1 MKRINYLGMLSMALC
16 LMVWACGKDDA
27 PTTTPEPEPEPIAA
41 PTISDF
47 SPISGPVGTAV
58 TIEGTN
64 FSTTAANNTVTFGTV
79 AATVASA
86 TATKIVASVPSGAA
100 TGKVG
105 VAVGGKTAAS
115 TKDFTVTVTEEE
127 KNPSIGLDKEDFQ
140 LFRYDTAELAVVDK
154 VDVDG
159 DSPVAWS
166 SDDEEIA
173 TVDENGT
180 VKGLKVG
187 TATITATV
195 EEASA
200 SVTVT
205 VDPNVYMAGYV
216 QSSGLP
222 QAVIWKN
229 GVMTELTDG
238 TKEATANAVFVYGED
253 VYVAGHEKDQDNN
266 RRAML
271 WINGDQIALS
281 NSLGITSSIARDV
294 VVNESGYYVVGH
306 QSTNEGSSG
315 RVWISN
321 ANDVV
326 LVEPGYETNFPRA
339 ISMDDQ
345 NNWYVSGYIRPDAG
359 FDDEACYWTAGTAA
373 NPEILE
379 NDARAYDIQVVG
391 NDVHVSG
398 YRVVDGTRVATTW
411 KNGAGTDLTDGTS
424 NSIATSLFVTG
435 TDIYA
440 TGNDSDNS
448 LVWKNGVVGTL
459 LNIDDSTSFL
469 ESVFVYGTD
478 VYSCGAVSQN
488 LQKAILWKNGEPTI
502 FFPEDFSE
510 SSAFSVFVD

>member
-127 KNPSIGLDKEDFQ
+127 KNPSIGLDKEDFR
-140 LFRYDTAELAVVDK
+140 LFRNETAELVVVDK

-205 VDPNVYMAGYV
+205 VDPDVYVAGYDRILLN
-216 QSSGLP
+216 GEGAEIATL
-222 QAVIWKN
+222 WKN
-229 GVMTELTDG
+229 GV
-238 TKEATANAVFVYGED
+238 ATALSTVDSRAHAVFVYGED
-253 VYVAGHEKDQDNN
+253 VYVVGFERDEDAFPI
-266 RRAML
+266 AML
-271 WINGDQIALS
+271 WINGNPTILS
-281 NSLGITSSIARDV
+281 DAGFSHANDV
-294 VVNESGYYVVGH
+294 FVNESGYYVVGYDRLDDVLIGKIWR
-306 QSTNEGSSG
+306 SNGNEVTLSKMFYNQAEATGIF
-315 RVWISN
+315 V
-321 ANDVV
+321 
-326 LVEPGYETNFPRA
+326 
-339 ISMDDQ
+339 DDQ
-345 NNWYVSGYIRPDAG
+345 GNWHVSGYIRQDLAS
-359 FDDEACYWTAGTAA
+359 DNEACYWTAGTAA
-373 NPEILE
+373 DPEILD
-379 NDARAYDIQVVG
+379 NDALALDIQVVG
-391 NDVHVSG
+391 DDVHISG
-398 YRVVDGTRVATTW
+398 NRSGDGKTRARIW
-411 KNGAGTDLTDGTS
+411 KNGSGTDLTDGS
-424 NSIATSLFVTG
+424 SSASANSLFVTG
-435 TDIYA
+435 TDIYVA
-440 TGNDSDNS
+440 GSINTKAV
-448 LVWKNGVVGTL
+448 VWKNGGIFEELPTGT
-459 LNIDDSTSFL
+459 FPA
-469 ESVFVYGTD
+469 ESIFVYGNDIYT
-478 VYSCGAVSQN
+478 SGALSEGGNIFPFV
-488 LQKAILWKNGEPTI
+488 AKNGEPM
-502 FFPEDFSE
+502 PLPAANDKLGKD
-510 SSAFSVFVD
+510 AKSVFVD

>member
-1 MKRINYLGMLSMALC
+1 M
-16 LMVWACGKDDA
+16 
-27 PTTTPEPEPEPIAA
+27 
-41 PTISDF
+41 
-47 SPISGPVGTAV
+47 
-58 TIEGTN
+58 
-64 FSTTAANNTVTFGTV
+64 
-79 AATVASA
+79 
-86 TATKIVASVPSGAA
+86 
-100 TGKVG
+100 
-105 VAVGGKTAAS
+105 
-115 TKDFTVTVTEEE
+115 
-127 KNPSIGLDKEDFQ
+127 
-140 LFRYDTAELAVVDK
+140 DK